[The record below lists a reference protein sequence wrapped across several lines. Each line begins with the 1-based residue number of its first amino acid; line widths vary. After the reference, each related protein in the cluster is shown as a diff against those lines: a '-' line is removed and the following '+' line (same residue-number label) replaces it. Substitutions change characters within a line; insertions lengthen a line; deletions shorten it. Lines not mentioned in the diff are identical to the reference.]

1 MAKNKRTDK
10 PQDSK
15 NVFGRKM
22 KKIRGKQKLT
32 QKALAE
38 KSGMGISQ
46 ISKYEKGIA
55 FPTNSSLI
63 KIARGLGVT
72 VSELVPEKA
81 YLDDPR
87 FEPYRG
93 DKISFRVGEEDKE
106 DAKTA
111 ETNENNAPNISIYAP
126 DNESKDDNDSSE
138 PVVDNEHNE
147 NDNLKEPKSEE
158 WSHEVY
164 YGEKAKRLA
173 NTLIDASH
181 GLSDDP
187 FFIAAERLLLE
198 AFFSYQFIESGNMLK
213 FDIIED
219 MLLQSEPIS
228 FVDGEY
234 GVTLIDEMFDDLA
247 LEYDGNFASETYEA
261 LKSHIC
267 VKPELKGIF
276 LSCAERIRK
285 TSEFINAVFDTIDF
299 LDSLFQISHTE
310 DI

>member
-15 NVFGRKM
+15 NVLGRKM

-38 KSGMGISQ
+38 KSEMGITH
-46 ISKYEKGIA
+46 ISKYERGII
-55 FPTNSSLI
+55 FPTDSSLI

-93 DKISFRVGEEDKE
+93 DKISFLVGDEGKE
-106 DAKTA
+106 DTEAA
-111 ETNENNAPNISIYAP
+111 ETNENNTPNISIYAP
-126 DNESKDDNDSSE
+126 DNESKGDNDSSE
-138 PVVDNEHNE
+138 PVVDNEHNDS
-147 NDNLKEPKSEE
+147 DNLKEPKSDE

-173 NTLIDASH
+173 NALIDASH

-198 AFFSYQFIESGNMLK
+198 AFFSYQYIESGNMLK
-213 FDIIED
+213 FDTIED
-219 MLLQSEPIS
+219 MLLQSEPLS
-228 FVDGEY
+228 FEEDEITVIG
-234 GVTLIDEMFDDLA
+234 EMFEDLA

-261 LKSHIC
+261 LKFHIC

-285 TSEFINAVFDTIDF
+285 ISEFTNAVFDTIDF